1 MTRACTCPATA
12 RTTSLH
18 DAGCPALWRPGDDDL
33 QRLTDRER
41 ACLRGEHEPLT
52 AEDANGVF
60 PRTFVGRLAALV
72 CRHCRCLYA
81 ARAA

>member
-1 MTRACTCPATA
+1 MTSDTDTTCANCGAPTENEPMAFCDECNETPA
-12 RTTSLH
+12 SKE
-18 DAGCPALWRPGDDDL
+18 PA
-33 QRLTDRER
+33 QR

-60 PRTFVGRLAALV
+60 PRTFVGRLVALV